1 MASISDGQGFWSL
14 SVFDQSAKAASAD
27 MESASDTTNRQL
39 FFLYVGLE
47 RAVGARRFS
56 LPPAG
61 VFVPDI
67 TAKRRPFAAD
77 FTSCRHS
84 LRRLAD
90 SGLVKQLA
98 LSRGY

>member
-1 MASISDGQGFWSL
+1 
-14 SVFDQSAKAASAD
+14 
-27 MESASDTTNRQL
+27 MESASDAANRQL

-47 RAVGARRFS
+47 RAVGARRLA

-61 VFVPDI
+61 VLVPDI
-67 TAKRRPFAAD
+67 AAKSRTLAAD